1 MSAGT
6 AHNRGVMVGRVI
18 GQVIG
23 RAITLG
29 LTIALWSG
37 CDCEP
42 KPASEDAATPA
53 GFEAV
58 MKEHAALSVVS
69 RNALI
74 RGDLAVAQ
82 QGMRKL
88 AFFMEHVP
96 FPEQGKEYARIT
108 RELATQ
114 VREAGDLE
122 EACMAFARLSYAC
135 GQCHHA
141 LDRGPPI
148 KLEPAPEG
156 EDLKMHMRRHYW
168 AVERMWEALLS
179 DSPAAFQAAAG
190 MLAESPLHGSKAPDS
205 ESHSGTTRLGYEVHD
220 LAFAAA
226 VEGKAHEDEYVPKPG
241 EPVEGKPTTRGQAEI
256 FGRLLSACS
265 QCHTLVDVQPGLTP
279 KERRREAP

>member
-1 MSAGT
+1 MSAAT
-6 AHNRGVMVGRVI
+6 AHNGGVMVGRVI
-18 GQVIG
+18 
-23 RAITLG
+23 TLG
-29 LTIALWSG
+29 LAIALWSG

-42 KPASEDAATPA
+42 KRATPDAAMPD

-58 MKEHAALSVVS
+58 MKEHGALSVAS

-74 RGDLAVAQ
+74 RGDLEIAQ
-82 QGMRKL
+82 QAMRKL
-88 AFFMEHVP
+88 AFFMEYVP
-96 FPEQGKEYARIT
+96 FPQQGKEYARIT
-108 RELATQ
+108 RELAGQ
-114 VREAGDLE
+114 VREAADLE

-135 GQCHHA
+135 GQCHHE

-148 KLEPAPEG
+148 ELEPSPEG

-179 DSPAAFQAAAG
+179 DSPATFQAAAG
-190 MLAESPLHGSKAPDS
+190 MLAEAPLHGPRIPDS

-226 VEGKAHEDEYVPKPG
+226 VEGKAREDEYVPQPG

-256 FGRLLSACS
+256 FGRLLSACN
-265 QCHTLVDVQPGLTP
+265 QCHTLVQVKPDLTRQ
-279 KERRREAP
+279 ERRGETP